1 MHGLCLKFITLS
13 CQLTFC
19 QPSFP
24 ASVPIPPEKQ
34 KTPWN
39 LWLCSTYTWPKRG
52 TYQRGL
58 LPKSYHT
65 GPGSIWDIYVGYQTN
80 WVEKSHF
87 WFFPLHFHHFKEA
100 KPRQKRSLLRSLRTN
115 FSKLHQEIK
124 LRCVAWHVKAK
135 RNSARNQCL
144 ATSHDRGWA
153 GLLTFDTPKSQLKPA
168 IQQYHMTFTKKMDLK
183 KMWSISG
190 MRKSGY
196 FWVHLSKAWLTH
208 LTPYQLEWKHSKM
221 IVNKTYQHLDVRR
234 NVPSVAISHM
244 DAVTP

>member
-144 ATSHDRGWA
+144 ATSHDRGLGRTVDFWH
-153 GLLTFDTPKSQLKPA
+153 PKKPA
-168 IQQYHMTFTKKMDLK
+168 EACNTTVSHDIYQENGPQEDVVDFRHAKVRIFLSSSLK
-183 KMWSISG
+183 GLAYTSYTLPIG
-190 MRKSGY
+190 M
-196 FWVHLSKAWLTH
+196 
-208 LTPYQLEWKHSKM
+208 
-221 IVNKTYQHLDVRR
+221 KTLKNDCK
-234 NVPSVAISHM
+234 
-244 DAVTP
+244 